1 MWPRKSS
8 HNPSVPV
15 MYVKPAISKTQAG
28 PATLY
33 LPRLDLVG
41 PKDIDLT
48 PNCWTVKLEDFTDR
62 PVKTPAVHKIQNNV
76 HMIKESKE
84 YKLPNIAISN
94 PKICREN
101 ITKPNKA

>member
-48 PNCWTVKLEDFTDR
+48 PNCWTVKLEDFSHFTDR
-62 PVKTPAVHKIQNNV
+62 PAKAPAVNKIQNNV
-76 HMIKESKE
+76 HTIKESTE

-94 PKICREN
+94 KKIAE
-101 ITKPNKA
+101 KM